1 MPHRLPRFLR
11 TIPLLAWA
19 LLLTACAGD
28 VKIADINR
36 DPARYA
42 NRDVSITGTAV
53 QAVGA
58 LGQGAFELD
67 DGTGRLWVI
76 SEGFGVPSQGA
87 RVRVT
92 GRVQQG
98 VTFVGRSFGTVLRE
112 TEKRKDL

>member
-1 MPHRLPRFLR
+1 MPHRLPRFLHI
-11 TIPLLAWA
+11 IPLLVWA
-19 LLLTACAGD
+19 VALVACAGD

-42 NRDVSITGTAV
+42 NHDVSITGNAV

-58 LGQGAFELD
+58 LGEGAFEVD
-67 DGTGRLWVI
+67 DGTGRIWVI
-76 SEGFGVPSQGA
+76 SEGFGVPGQGA

-98 VTFVGRSFGTVLRE
+98 VAFVGRSFGTVLRE